1 MCAVCA
7 GYFIFYLWR
16 RHHQNLAHVIHPH
29 KQFLGSAICR
39 QWCGMV
45 GINYPERTWWTL
57 SPNGIFSRQDKG
69 NWTKKLVKSLTVYY
83 SEAVK
88 LLLAVT
94 LYVCITGF
102 CVHCK
107 GLQTS
112 QTGLMLHWH
121 GCLWGQR
128 ALYLT
133 RNTKLVLVRE
143 GNLRLSVS
151 ILQMCKRV
159 KGWDSVLKHVQHFL
173 KNMEPLVHVCPEFFS
188 SALGWL

>member
-1 MCAVCA
+1 MCAVFA
-7 GYFIFYLWR
+7 GYFIFYQWR
-16 RHHQNLAHVIHPH
+16 HNQNLAHVIHPH

-39 QWCGMV
+39 QWGGIV

-57 SPNGIFSRQDKG
+57 SPNGIFSRQDKE

-94 LYVCITGF
+94 LHVCITGF

-107 GLQTS
+107 ALQTS
-112 QTGLMLHWH
+112 QTGLMLPWH

-128 ALYLT
+128 VLYLT

-143 GNLRLSVS
+143 GNLRLSLLHSPDV
-151 ILQMCKRV
+151 QRGKRMEFCAQR
-159 KGWDSVLKHVQHFL
+159 LPTRL

-188 SALGWL
+188 SALGWS